1 MLEEL
6 STGGLEMGRQI
17 GRNVKLGKNVEMGH
31 NVVIEDDAFIGN
43 NVSLVGNVVVRKG
56 AIIGDNVIIGYRDIK
71 PSQDVP
77 LEPVVTEIGEGVRI
91 RSGSVIY
98 QGTRIGNR
106 SMVGHNTVI
115 RENTIIGHDTYIGSL
130 TAIEGDTKIG
140 SYVGIHTQ
148 CHITKFCDI
157 GDYTFIAPLFV
168 GANDQAMAH
177 RRAGHG
183 QNLVGFTT
191 DKYVRIA
198 VAVTV
203 LPGVH
208 FGEGCIVA
216 AGSVV
221 TKDVPPYKVVMGIP
235 AKVVKDAPIEAPR
248 EIEPGH

>member
-1 MLEEL
+1 MNY
-6 STGGLEMGRQI
+6 TI
-17 GRNVKLGKNVEMGH
+17 GRNVKMGKNIEIGS
-31 NVVIEDDAFIGN
+31 NVTIENDVTLGN
-43 NVSLVGNVVVRKG
+43 NISLGDNVVVRNG

-71 PSQDVP
+71 PGQSTP
-77 LEPVVTEIGEGVRI
+77 AEPMVTEIGEGAMI

-98 QGTRIGNR
+98 VGTKIGSN
-106 SMVGHNTVI
+106 SMVGHNAVI
-115 RENTIIGHDTYIGSL
+115 RENTIIGHNTYIGSL

-140 SYVGIHTQ
+140 NYVGIHTQ

-168 GANDQAMAH
+168 GANDQAMSH
-177 RRAGHG
+177 MRATHG

-221 TKDVPPYKVVMGIP
+221 TKDVPPYKVVMGVP
-235 AKVVKDAPIEAPR
+235 ARVVKDAPKDKVMKQPS
-248 EIEPGH
+248 